1 MTVGKPE
8 RLGEIDQ
15 AAAAEFEGEI
25 REFVRRDVSFWRRQ
39 QQQPA
44 AEAVVES
51 VNSLIQRVS
60 GASVEEIERVIGE
73 LQTVRDTLRAEGERV
88 QREIS
93 GYANLS
99 QQAMASMKIISD
111 SLSRWKPATP
121 ATPAA
126 PASRP
131 EPRMEPAR
139 PEPQPEPN
147 VEESRSEAS

>member
-1 MTVGKPE
+1 MTVSKPE

-15 AAAAEFEGEI
+15 AAANEFEGEI

-39 QQQPA
+39 RQEPA

-73 LQTVRDTLRAEGERV
+73 LQNVRDVLRAEGERV
-88 QREIS
+88 QREIA

-99 QQAMASMKIISD
+99 QQAMSSMKIISE
-111 SLSRWKPATP
+111 SLSRWRPA
-121 ATPAA
+121 PAA
-126 PASRP
+126 GHA
-131 EPRMEPAR
+131 
-139 PEPQPEPN
+139 EPQPEPARIDSAPQP
-147 VEESRSEAS
+147 EEPRSEAV

>member
-99 QQAMASMKIISD
+99 QQAMSSMKIISD

-121 ATPAA
+121 AA
-126 PASRP
+126 PARP

-139 PEPQPEPN
+139 PEPEPEPH

>member
-1 MTVGKPE
+1 MTVSKPE

-15 AAAAEFEGEI
+15 VAAAEFEGEI

-39 QQQPA
+39 RQEPA

-73 LQTVRDTLRAEGERV
+73 LQNVRDVLRAEGERV
-88 QREIS
+88 QREIA

-99 QQAMASMKIISD
+99 QQAMASMKIISE
-111 SLSRWKPATP
+111 SLSRWKPAQP
-121 ATPAA
+121 AGRA
-126 PASRP
+126 
-131 EPRMEPAR
+131 EPAR
-139 PEPQPEPN
+139 PEWPEPARVEAPPQPEEPH
-147 VEESRSEAS
+147 SEAS